1 MANKNLGV
9 CDCPICDKDA
19 FVRETKKDKAYI
31 VCDDCGFQGFAR
43 GFTAN
48 KLLRGKMRVAVET
61 GADGLAMVTVQPTIK
76 SQPAAAIPAAEQ
88 QENKPAPVIERE
100 LTIFDKEFYK

>member
-1 MANKNLGV
+1 MANKNLGT
-9 CDCPICDKDA
+9 CDCPICDKTA

-48 KLLRGKMRVAVET
+48 KLLRGKMRLSVESDA
-61 GADGLAMVTVQPTIK
+61 GGLAMVTVQPAIK
-76 SQPAAAIPAAEQ
+76 SQPAAAIPAVAIAE
-88 QENKPAPVIERE
+88 NTSAPVIERE
-100 LTIFDKEFYK
+100 TTIFDKDFWK